1 MDNMNNMKVQTKVPK
16 ECELILYHATTK
28 ENLKGILREGIR
40 PGMSGGWCDL
50 AIKQVEE
57 EYISKD
63 EIDLLTEEYEA
74 YKQECKENIWLF
86 SSLFKFEEE
95 TAMPRSIDTIIILC
109 VPKDKVFVDGIPLSQ
124 WEKDNDLYNI
134 YKRGSISTRET
145 IPPENIIGCLNI
157 MEMEEGVSIG
167 NAKYMRFD
175 WNNERRHM

>member
-1 MDNMNNMKVQTKVPK
+1 MKAQINVSK

-50 AIKQVEE
+50 AIKQVREDYASE
-57 EYISKD
+57 DRTSED
-63 EIDLLTEEYEA
+63 EIGLLIEEYEA
-74 YKQECKENIWLF
+74 YKQECKENIWLT

-95 TAMPRSIDTIIILC
+95 TAMPRGIDTIIILC
-109 VPKDKVFVDGIPLSQ
+109 VPKDKIFIDEIPFSQ
-124 WEKDNDLYNI
+124 WEKDNDLYDI
-134 YKRGSISTRET
+134 YKRGSISMRET

-167 NAKYMRFD
+167 NAKYTRFD
-175 WNNERRHM
+175 WNNERRRM